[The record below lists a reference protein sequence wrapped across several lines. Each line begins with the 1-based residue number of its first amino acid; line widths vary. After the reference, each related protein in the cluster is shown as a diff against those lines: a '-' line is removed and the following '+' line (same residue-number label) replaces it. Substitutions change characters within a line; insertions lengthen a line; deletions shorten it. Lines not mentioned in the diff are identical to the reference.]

1 MRWKPKALLR
11 TRGKLA
17 KRDDQPHDILDE
29 NHNDHDND
37 DDQHDHHD
45 ETRMTF
51 MIITGELQLQ
61 SFKYHD
67 EHGSKHDDREHTNR
81 QNYIILKETMRTR
94 MSIITSPVMIF
105 SLILYLVMMR

>member
-1 MRWKPKALLR
+1 MWYQLGLRWKPKALLR

-51 MIITGELQLQ
+51 MIITGELA
-61 SFKYHD
+61 
-67 EHGSKHDDREHTNR
+67 
-81 QNYIILKETMRTR
+81 IA
-94 MSIITSPVMIF
+94 IF
-105 SLILYLVMMR
+105 QIS